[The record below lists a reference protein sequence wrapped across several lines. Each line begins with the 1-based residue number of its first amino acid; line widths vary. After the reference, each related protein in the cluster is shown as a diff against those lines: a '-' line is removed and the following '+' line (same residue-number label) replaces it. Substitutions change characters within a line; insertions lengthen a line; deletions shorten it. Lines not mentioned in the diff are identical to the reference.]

1 MAVGD
6 NEMVE
11 VPVVPLLEGTDL
23 GVFDLRSV
31 AVPSQGAGTGFSEN
45 IVAVILLLDGE
56 APLKEVDMDLVGL
69 SCLLPL
75 SVESL
80 PSLGDDDDVVVLVA
94 IEETTTK
101 YERIT
106 IATVRIIVMVLCCGE
121 IFCCFGAT

>member
-1 MAVGD
+1 
-6 NEMVE
+6 MVE
-11 VPVVPLLEGTDL
+11 VPVVPLLEGMDL

-31 AVPSQGAGTGFSEN
+31 AVPSQGAGTGMSEN

-56 APLKEVDMDLVGL
+56 APLEEVDMDLVGL

-80 PSLGDDDDVVVLVA
+80 PSLGDDDDDDDDVVLVA

-106 IATVRIIVMVLCCGE
+106 IATVRIIVMVRCCGE